1 MCDKTDT
8 SEENN
13 VEIIENKEIIEEG
26 LTSTSKATETL
37 MDIGKEAYSTE
48 IMDKVTETKKS
59 PKEFRESIK
68 SAKQVEENTQRSNG
82 ISKSLENAQKSS
94 TINKVVETAQDTRKK
109 LQTAHRYT
117 RKIRKINN
125 PNRALFSQEV
135 AERVMNHDFS
145 FKFD

>member
-1 MCDKTDT
+1 
-8 SEENN
+8 
-13 VEIIENKEIIEEG
+13 
-26 LTSTSKATETL
+26 

-48 IMDKVTETKKS
+48 FMDEVTETKKS
-59 PKEFRESIK
+59 PKEFRELIK
-68 SAKQVEENTQRSNG
+68 NKKHIEESMQKGIG
-82 ISKSLENAQKSS
+82 ISNSLEITQKSS
-94 TINKVVETAQDTRKK
+94 TINKVVETVQDTKNK

>member
-1 MCDKTDT
+1 
-8 SEENN
+8 
-13 VEIIENKEIIEEG
+13 
-26 LTSTSKATETL
+26 
-37 MDIGKEAYSTE
+37 MDIGKEAYS
-48 IMDKVTETKKS
+48 IDKVTETKRS

-68 SAKQVEENTQRSNG
+68 NTKQAEESIQRG
-82 ISKSLENAQKSS
+82 IEISKSLESVQKNNG
-94 TINKVVETAQDTRKK
+94 INKVVETMQDTKKK